1 MRLTPTFDSIFM
13 NPTLAEA
20 TERERAAFWDGVR
33 VSTQTM
39 PGLFAWGTVT
49 GMAMVQAG
57 LSIWQALL
65 MTFTVYAGSA
75 QLAVLPLIAA
85 SVPLGVIVFTGFMVN
100 LRFVIFSAV
109 IGPHFA
115 HLPWYQRLWYGYFNV
130 DVIMAFFP
138 QRYPAHTLGKTTGKV
153 AYFRGLAMPNWTAWQ
168 AGTVAGI
175 LLASQIPPSWG
186 IGFAGTVAL
195 LAITV
200 PLVANRPTFIGVVV
214 ASLVSVLSVGLPYR
228 LGLLVAMVLGIAAAV
243 AADRLTPPAA
253 DRAGSDARPQNPPGN
268 PHE

>member
-1 MRLTPTFDSIFM
+1 MSLIP
-13 NPTLAEA
+13 NEA
-20 TERERAAFWDGVR
+20 AERERAAFWDGVR
-33 VSTQTM
+33 VSLQTM
-39 PGLFAWGTVT
+39 PGLFAWGMVT

-57 LSIWQALL
+57 LTIWQALL
-65 MTFTVYAGSA
+65 MTVTVYAGSA

-130 DVIMAFFP
+130 DVIM
-138 QRYPAHTLGKTTGKV
+138 QTLGKTAGKV
-153 AYFRGLAMPNWTAWQ
+153 GYFKGLAMPNWTAWQ
-168 AGTVAGI
+168 VGTVAGI
-175 LLASQIPPSWG
+175 LLASQIPGSWG

-200 PLVANRPTFIGVVV
+200 PLVANRPTLIGVVV
-214 ASLVSVLSVGLPYR
+214 ASIVSVMSVGLPYR

-243 AADRLTPPAA
+243 GADRLISQRASATPQ
-253 DRAGSDARPQNPPGN
+253 DSS
-268 PHE
+268 HE